1 MYRLKKVFLFLLA
14 CIPLSLSA
22 QFTVKAYMTTDQY
35 NRKAIRIE
43 IKNAGSQDLMIS
55 NSISSPENGTIF
67 HFSTTKKQ
75 ERNVFFSFHPDPTE
89 HRKFRVIEK
98 GKSEKV
104 DAPLNE
110 VSNYI
115 PIDKDIY
122 LLGRIDYSLRDNKG
136 FQTKEITIKVE

>member
-55 NSISSPENGTIF
+55 NSISGPENGTIL
-67 HFSTTKKQ
+67 HFSTSKKQ
-75 ERNVFFSFHPDPTE
+75 ETNAFFSFQLNPMEDRRYTN
-89 HRKFRVIEK
+89 IQK
-98 GKSEKV
+98 GKAEKIDV
-104 DAPLNE
+104 PLNE